1 MSKLLRA
8 NFARL
13 WKSKIF
19 WIGIMYSLGIGIA
32 ASVTP
37 YRESLMY
44 TDYNPSFDN
53 FLYTNCM
60 FMPIVAAVF
69 IGLFIGTEYSD
80 GTIRNKIIVGHMRSS
95 VYLSNLIV
103 SAAALF
109 IMHIICI
116 VTIIV
121 LGGTLVGNRE
131 MPVGYLVTLGLL
143 SVVTLTAIAAFFL
156 LVCML
161 INSRSN
167 ASVAVIIIS
176 FAFLMGAMM
185 IDSRLNAPEYYDA
198 YNVAYYDS
206 ETGEM
211 IDEYVEQEKNPK
223 YITGIKREI
232 YEFLYDFLPGC
243 QMVQIGQQ
251 EENIPEKSAQ
261 FIIYS
266 LLIAGLSTVGGVFF
280 FRRKNLN

>member
-19 WIGIMYSLGIGIA
+19 WIGIVYSLGVGFFS
-32 ASVTP
+32 SVTP

-44 TDYNPSFDN
+44 TDYNPGFDE

-69 IGLFIGTEYSD
+69 IGLFIGTEYSN

-95 VYLSNLIV
+95 VYLANLIV
-103 SAAALF
+103 SATAVL
-109 IMHIICI
+109 IMHIVCI
-116 VTIIV
+116 VTVIV
-121 LGGTLVGNRE
+121 LGGTLLRNRE
-131 MPVGYLVTLGLL
+131 MSVGYSVTLGLL
-143 SVVTLTAIAAFFL
+143 SVLTLIAAAAFL
-156 LVCML
+156 LLICML

-167 ASVAVIIIS
+167 ASVAVILIS

-185 IDSRLNAPEYYDA
+185 ISSRLEAPEYYDA
-198 YNVAYYDS
+198 YTVEYYDG

-211 IDEYVEQEKNPK
+211 IEEYIEQEKNPK

-251 EENIPEKSAQ
+251 EEDIPEKSVQ

-266 LLIAGLSTVGGVFF
+266 LVIAGLSTVGGVFF